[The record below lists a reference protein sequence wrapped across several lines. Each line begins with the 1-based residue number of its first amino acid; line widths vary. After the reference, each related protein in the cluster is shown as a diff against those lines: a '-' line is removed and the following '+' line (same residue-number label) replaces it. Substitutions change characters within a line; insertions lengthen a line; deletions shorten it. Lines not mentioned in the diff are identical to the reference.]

1 MEEAIGHSGMRSVL
15 APAQMQ
21 TLTLAIDNR
30 FSNDRSYLRLLRQG
44 YEKGQAAE
52 EFLAKLA
59 REPDRAPK
67 FLNGAISYVVGGPDF
82 RTTKPARRANSKS
95 ASKRTGEPTSCEQLL
110 ETGNDHEHREHRM
123 AI

>member
-1 MEEAIGHSGMRSVL
+1 MEEAIGHSGVRSVL

-21 TLTLAIDNR
+21 TLTRAIDNR

-67 FLNGAISYVVGGPDF
+67 FLNGAAYNPRKGLREGKGCHRS
-82 RTTKPARRANSKS
+82 TKRA
-95 ASKRTGEPTSCEQLL
+95 L
-110 ETGNDHEHREHRM
+110 
-123 AI
+123 